1 MRNKQN
7 YFYPHTS
14 SWQHILCILFILSI
28 TCTITTIIPPHHAY
42 SAGVSPAAFAVYG
55 QGGSFISNT
64 ANNGGVSA
72 TSLSNPRR
80 VALDS
85 SGNLYVSDFN
95 NNRVLFYPSGS
106 TTATRVYGQA
116 GSFTS
121 NTANNG
127 GISASSLN
135 QPKSVAIDNNGN
147 LYVAD
152 TGNNRVLFYPPGSII
167 ATRVYGQNGSFTS
180 NALNGPL
187 GVVSANSLNQ
197 PGGVST
203 DASGNL
209 YIADTNNNRVLYFTS
224 GSTTATTVYGQ
235 ILSFVTNTTDAPLGT
250 PSANNLSQPISTTVD
265 SGGNLYVADLGNNR
279 VLFYPSGST
288 TATRVYGQ
296 AGSFTSNTV
305 NNGGISASSL
315 SSPYGVALDALGNI
329 YIVDTGNNRVLFYLG
344 SATTATRVYGQA
356 GSFTSNTVNNG
367 GTSAS
372 SLNAPVG
379 IIVDSTSTIYV
390 ADNSNN
396 RVLKFQTT
404 LSFTTQ
410 PPATVAVNATFSVVV
425 SLIDRGSG
433 TIFSDFTGP
442 VTIAIQTGSGA
453 SGATLSGA
461 LSTSAVAG
469 SATFSNLA
477 INTAGTG
484 YILLATSPGVGSAT
498 SNTFIVTG
506 PLLYIPLTSPSFTF
520 TLNGTTG
527 VVTSQRTFRVSD
539 TTQLNAGWHV
549 TITSTQFKTTGG
561 NTLPTTALTITTVS
575 TACTASQACVLPTNR
590 ITTYPITVPAGTTQP
605 TAVTYFSAA
614 AGTGTGDVTVTTT
627 FSLTI
632 PPGTAAGTYTSTLT
646 ETLVKGQ

>member
-1 MRNKQN
+1 VLLIACIAA
-7 YFYPHTS
+7 TS
-14 SWQHILCILFILSI
+14 
-28 TCTITTIIPPHHAY
+28 IPLRHAY

-55 QGGSFISNT
+55 QAGSFTSST

-72 TSLSNPRR
+72 NSLSNPRR

-85 SGNLYVSDFN
+85 SGNLYVSDYN
-95 NNRVLFYPSGS
+95 NNRVLFYPAGS
-106 TTATRVYGQA
+106 TTATRVYGQNS
-116 GSFTS
+116 SFTS

-127 GISASSLN
+127 GISATSLN
-135 QPKSVAIDNNGN
+135 QPKSVAVDASGN
-147 LYVAD
+147 LYIAD
-152 TGNNRVLFYPPGSII
+152 TGNNRVLFYPAGSTT

-180 NALNGPL
+180 NALNGSL
-187 GVVSANSLNQ
+187 GVASASTLNQ

-209 YIADTNNNRVLYFTS
+209 YIADTNNNRVLFFSS

-235 ILSFVTNTTDAPLGT
+235 LLSFVTNTADSPLGT
-250 PSANNLSQPISTTVD
+250 PSASNLNQPISATID
-265 SGGNLYVADLGNNR
+265 SSGNLYVADLGNNR

-296 AGSFTSNTV
+296 AGSFTSNTA
-305 NNGGISASSL
+305 NNGG
-315 SSPYGVALDALGNI
+315 V
-329 YIVDTGNNRVLFYLG
+329 
-344 SATTATRVYGQA
+344 SAT
-356 GSFTSNTVNNG
+356 
-367 GTSAS
+367 

-410 PPATVAVNATFSVVV
+410 PPATVAVNGTFTPVV

-433 TIFSDFTGP
+433 SVFSDFTG
-442 VTIAIQTGSGA
+442 TITVAIQSGSGT
-453 SGATLSGA
+453 SGATLSGT
-461 LSTSAVAG
+461 LVKSATPG
-469 SATFSNLA
+469 SATFSNLS

-484 YILLATSPGVGSAT
+484 YILTATSPGVGTAT
-498 SNTFIVTG
+498 SSSFIVSG
-506 PLLYIPLTSPSFTF
+506 PLLYIPLTSPSFSF

-549 TITSTQFKTTGG
+549 TITSTQFQTTSG
-561 NTLPTTALTITTVS
+561 NTLPTSALTITAVT
-575 TACTASQACVLPTNR
+575 TACTASQTCVLPTNR

>member
-1 MRNKQN
+1 MQN
-7 YFYPHTS
+7 RQAHKHFST
-14 SWQHILCILFILSI
+14 QHARYLLRILFVLLIACIAATSI
-28 TCTITTIIPPHHAY
+28 PLRHAY

-55 QGGSFISNT
+55 QAGSFTSST

-72 TSLSNPRR
+72 NSLSNPRR

-85 SGNLYVSDFN
+85 SGNLYVSDYN
-95 NNRVLFYPSGS
+95 NNRVLFYPAGS
-106 TTATRVYGQA
+106 TTATRVYGQNS
-116 GSFTS
+116 SFTS

-127 GISASSLN
+127 GISATSLN
-135 QPKSVAIDNNGN
+135 QPKSVAVDASGN
-147 LYVAD
+147 LYIAD
-152 TGNNRVLFYPPGSII
+152 TGNNRVLFYPAGSTT

-180 NALNGPL
+180 NALNGSL
-187 GVVSANSLNQ
+187 GVASASTLNQ

-209 YIADTNNNRVLYFTS
+209 YIADTNNNRVLFFSS

-235 ILSFVTNTTDAPLGT
+235 LLSFVTNTADSPLGT
-250 PSANNLSQPISTTVD
+250 PSASNLNQPISATID
-265 SGGNLYVADLGNNR
+265 SSGNLYVADLGNNR

-296 AGSFTSNTV
+296 AGSFTSNTA
-305 NNGGISASSL
+305 NNGGVSATSL
-315 SSPYGVALDALGNI
+315 SSPYGVAIDANGNI
-329 YIVDTGNNRVLFYLG
+329 YIVDTGNNRILYYPG
-344 SATTATRVYGQA
+344 SATTAIRVYGQA
-356 GSFTSNTVNNG
+356 GSFTSNTANNG
-367 GTSAS
+367 GVSAT

-410 PPATVAVNATFSVVV
+410 PPATVAVNGTFTPVV

-433 TIFSDFTGP
+433 SVFSDFTG
-442 VTIAIQTGSGA
+442 TITVAIQSGSGT
-453 SGATLSGA
+453 SGATLSGT
-461 LSTSAVAG
+461 LVKSATAG
-469 SATFSNLA
+469 SATFSNLS

-484 YILLATSPGVGSAT
+484 YILTATSPGVGTAT
-498 SNTFIVTG
+498 SSSFIVSG
-506 PLLYIPLTSPSFTF
+506 PLLYIPLTSPSFSF

-549 TITSTQFKTTGG
+549 TITSTQFQTTSG
-561 NTLPTTALTITTVS
+561 NTLPTSALTITAVT
-575 TACTASQACVLPTNR
+575 TACTASQTCVLPTNR